1 MQGDVYRN
9 ADGKEFTVKFVDH
22 NMDGS
27 WVHYIDITTGQEYN
41 CLVEAFK
48 QRFTKVEKL
57 R

>member
-9 ADGKEFTVKFVDH
+9 SEGKEFTVKFVDH

-27 WVHYIDITTGQEYN
+27 WVHYTETATGQEYN

-48 QRFTKVEKL
+48 QRFTKVEKS